1 MKTQHLRKDKN
12 CLNCGTEVPDRFCSH
27 CGQENVETKESFGH
41 LVNHFF
47 QDITHYDSKFLSTL
61 KYLFFYPGYLTKR
74 YLAGHRADFVNPIR
88 LYVFT
93 SFVFFLILSMVN
105 SGGDTVRAE
114 EVESSVRQ
122 TAGRALEAARLR
134 LEDSLSRATNRADS
148 IGIEKAIRGLEYGGQ
163 PFLGVRKRTAREYDS
178 LQRALTPEE
187 RDGFLQRKFI
197 GKMLS
202 LRERYGSRAEE
213 VLKNKFTHN
222 YPKLMFILLPF
233 FALVLKWFFSRSK
246 MYYAEHG
253 IFSIH
258 IHTFIFLLSIPLMLI
273 NLLLR
278 YDDLYGWMLLLV
290 FIYYVFALRNVYGKT
305 FGGALWRAA
314 LSLVV
319 YFAGTVVVLLLFLL
333 FILIFA

>member
-1 MKTQHLRKDKN
+1 MRKDKT

-41 LVNHFF
+41 LLNHFF

-74 YLAGHRADFVNPIR
+74 YLVGHRADFVNPIR

-93 SFVFFLILSMVN
+93 SFVFFLVMGMAGD
-105 SGGDTVRAE
+105 SGGGLNVSLGDSAAMAKISAE
-114 EVESSVRQ
+114 
-122 TAGRALEAARLR
+122 LEKSKAMLQ
-134 LEDSLSRATNRADS
+134 DSLSRARTAEDS
-148 IGIEKAIRGLEYGGQ
+148 IALQRDLRALEFGGTTL
-163 PFLGVRKRTAREYDS
+163 FGGKYHTLREYELTQQS
-178 LQRALTPEE
+178 LPPAE
-187 RDGFLQRKFI
+187 RDGFLRRKFI
-197 GKMLS
+197 GKGLD
-202 LRERYGSRAEE
+202 LRARYGERAPE
-213 VLKNKFTHN
+213 VLKEKFLHD

-233 FALVLKWFFSRSK
+233 FALVLKWFFARNK

-258 IHTFIFLLSIPLMLI
+258 IHTFIFLLAIPLMLI
-273 NLLLR
+273 NLLLH
-278 YDDLYGWMLLLV
+278 YEDLYMWMMWVV
-290 FIYYVFALRNVYGKT
+290 FFYYIFALRNVYQKT
-305 FGGALWRAA
+305 FMGALWRGA

-319 YFAGTVVVLLLFLL
+319 YFAGTVLVLLLFLF